1 MKPLHNPGPSTG
13 SAGTT
18 GVSDNRPEKSWSWL
32 CPRSPSAAASIQLPP
47 ACACG
52 CGSGSLSTFGKR
64 QFKKNTHSSYSV
76 LAFPSIVF
84 LLTWQPSGLASS
96 PLLFSFFFFFFFKE
110 SFRVSPAI
118 FRKVNLFYF
127 IRRKVL
133 PAYMGTYARLGP
145 TEAR

>member
-1 MKPLHNPGPSTG
+1 MKVLRSGHRERQIPSERSLLAAAGLPGRLKDSQGSFTELRGLVKPLHNPGPSTG

-47 ACACG
+47 AC
-52 CGSGSLSTFGKR
+52 GSGSLSTFGKR
-64 QFKKNTHSSYSV
+64 QFKKNAHSSYSV

-96 PLLFSFFFFFFFKE
+96 PLLFSFFFFF
-110 SFRVSPAI
+110 
-118 FRKVNLFYF
+118 
-127 IRRKVL
+127 
-133 PAYMGTYARLGP
+133 
-145 TEAR
+145 